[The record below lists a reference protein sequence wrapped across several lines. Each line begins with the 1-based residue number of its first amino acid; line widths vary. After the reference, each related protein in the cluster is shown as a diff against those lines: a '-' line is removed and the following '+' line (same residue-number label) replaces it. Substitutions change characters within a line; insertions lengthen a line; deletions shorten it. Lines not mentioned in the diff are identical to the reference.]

1 MKNTVLATKWRPKLF
16 SDLIGQEPVVT
27 ALVNSLDNKR
37 LHHSYLFTGTRGV
50 GKTTLARILAKCL
63 NCETKGITSDPCGEC
78 SSCVSIDA
86 GQFVDLYEVDAAS
99 RTKVEDTRELLENV
113 QYMPTQGRYKIY
125 LIDEVHMLS
134 THSFNALLK
143 TLEEP
148 PEHVKFVLATTDPQK
163 IPSTILSRCLH
174 FSLNRI
180 TPEVIKNQL
189 EKVLENEQIKYE
201 DQATKNISKI
211 ADGSMRDALSIA
223 EQCISHG
230 DNEITY
236 ENICKILCLMPSDSV
251 NQLIDLLVNE
261 DIESIMKI
269 IDKMYYQSFD
279 FKFLLEELISIF
291 HQTAI
296 YKITKSLNNSS
307 YDSSIKK
314 LSDKYDE
321 DEIQILYQVGVSNL
335 KDMEFA
341 PNYKSG
347 FEMAVI
353 RMILFTPFDV
363 EKIISQSDPGSATLI
378 KKNTKENEIKKD
390 KPIVIKNNTKKEKSI
405 EIEKNTASSVAGLER
420 KITIE
425 KNWDIVIKRLD
436 IDAMTKNLAN
446 NITYDSEKN
455 NLINFLIDES
465 LLSVV
470 TSKSIGKLQE
480 SLSHYFKKD
489 ILINIEKSNLSL
501 STLQKKNEND
511 YNNKIIEADKKIEND
526 EFIKAIKE
534 KFNATSIDDSIQ
546 INEQIK
552 GE

>member
-63 NCETKGITSDPCGEC
+63 NCEAKGITSNPCGEC
-78 SSCVSIDA
+78 SSCISIDA

-189 EKVLENEQIKYE
+189 EKVLENEQILYE
-201 DQATKNISKI
+201 EQATISISKI

-251 NQLIDLLVNE
+251 NQLIDLLVDE
-261 DIESIMKI
+261 DIESIMEI

-296 YKITKSLNNSS
+296 YKITKSLSNNP

-347 FEMAVI
+347 FEMAII
-353 RMILFTPFDV
+353 RMVLFTPFDI
-363 EKIISQSDPGSATLI
+363 EKIISQNSSSSNNAKENNI
-378 KKNTKENEIKKD
+378 KKENNSKENI
-390 KPIVIKNNTKKEKSI
+390 IKKEKSI
-405 EIEKNTASSVAGLER
+405 EIKKNTTSNVKSVEG

-425 KNWDIVIKRLD
+425 KNWDVVIKRLD

-446 NITYDSEKN
+446 NITYDSEKS
-455 NLINFLIDES
+455 NLINFLIDEN

-470 TSKSIGKLQE
+470 TSKSIAKLQE

-511 YNNKIIEADKKIEND
+511 YNNRIKVADKKIEND

>member
-1 MKNTVLATKWRPKLF
+1 
-16 SDLIGQEPVVT
+16 
-27 ALVNSLDNKR
+27 
-37 LHHSYLFTGTRGV
+37 
-50 GKTTLARILAKCL
+50 
-63 NCETKGITSDPCGEC
+63 
-78 SSCVSIDA
+78 
-86 GQFVDLYEVDAAS
+86 
-99 RTKVEDTRELLENV
+99 
-113 QYMPTQGRYKIY
+113 
-125 LIDEVHMLS
+125 
-134 THSFNALLK
+134 
-143 TLEEP
+143 
-148 PEHVKFVLATTDPQK
+148 
-163 IPSTILSRCLH
+163 
-174 FSLNRI
+174 
-180 TPEVIKNQL
+180 
-189 EKVLENEQIKYE
+189 
-201 DQATKNISKI
+201 
-211 ADGSMRDALSIA
+211 
-223 EQCISHG
+223 
-230 DNEITY
+230 
-236 ENICKILCLMPSDSV
+236 MPSDSV
-251 NQLIDLLVNE
+251 NQLIDLLVDE
-261 DIESIMKI
+261 DIESIIEI

-296 YKITKSLNNSS
+296 YKITKSLSNNP

-347 FEMAVI
+347 FEMAII
-353 RMILFTPFDV
+353 RMVLFTPFDI
-363 EKIISQSDPGSATLI
+363 EKIISQNSSSSNNAKENNI
-378 KKNTKENEIKKD
+378 KKENSSKENIL
-390 KPIVIKNNTKKEKSI
+390 KKEKSI
-405 EIEKNTASSVAGLER
+405 EIKKNTTSNVKSVEG

-425 KNWDIVIKRLD
+425 KNWDVVIKRLD

-455 NLINFLIDES
+455 NLINFLIDEN

-470 TSKSIGKLQE
+470 TSKSIAKLQE

-511 YNNKIIEADKKIEND
+511 YNNRIKVADKKIEND

-546 INEQIK
+546 INEQTK

>member
-180 TPEVIKNQL
+180 TPEVIKKQL
-189 EKVLENEQIKYE
+189 EKVLENEQIQYE
-201 DQATKNISKI
+201 EQATINISKI
-211 ADGSMRDALSIA
+211 ADGSMRDALSIT

-236 ENICKILCLMPSDSV
+236 KNICKILCLMPSDSV
-251 NQLIDLLVNE
+251 NQLIDLLVDE
-261 DIESIMKI
+261 DTESIMKI

-296 YKITKSLNNSS
+296 YKITKSVNNSA
-307 YDSSIKK
+307 YGISIKK

-353 RMILFTPFDV
+353 RMILFTPFNI
-363 EKIISQSDPGSATLI
+363 EKIISQSDSGSDALPKNSI
-378 KKNTKENEIKKD
+378 KGNDI
-390 KPIVIKNNTKKEKSI
+390 KKEKSI
-405 EIEKNTASSVAGLER
+405 EAEKVTESNITNVQT
-420 KITIE
+420 KITME
-425 KNWDIVIKRLD
+425 KNWDIIIKRLD
-436 IDAMTKNLAN
+436 IDAMTKNLAS
-446 NITYDSEKN
+446 NIIYESEKN
-455 NLINFLIDES
+455 NAVNFLIDEN

-470 TSKSIGKLQE
+470 TNKSIAKLQE

-511 YNNKIIEADKKIEND
+511 YNKKITEADKKMEND
-526 EFIKAIKE
+526 EFIKTIKE

>member
-63 NCETKGITSDPCGEC
+63 NCEAKGITSNPCGEC
-78 SSCVSIDA
+78 SSCISIDA

-189 EKVLENEQIKYE
+189 EKVLKNEQILYE
-201 DQATKNISKI
+201 EQATISISKI

-251 NQLIDLLVNE
+251 NQLIDLLVDE
-261 DIESIMKI
+261 DIESIIEI

-296 YKITKSLNNSS
+296 YKITKSLSNNP

-347 FEMAVI
+347 FEMAII
-353 RMILFTPFDV
+353 RMVLFTPFDI
-363 EKIISQSDPGSATLI
+363 EKIISQKSSSSNNAKENNI
-378 KKNTKENEIKKD
+378 KKENSSKENIL
-390 KPIVIKNNTKKEKSI
+390 KKEKSI
-405 EIEKNTASSVAGLER
+405 EIKKNTTSNVKSAEG

-425 KNWDIVIKRLD
+425 KNWDVVIKRLD

-446 NITYDSEKN
+446 NITYDSEKS
-455 NLINFLIDES
+455 NLINFLIDEN

-470 TSKSIGKLQE
+470 TSKSIAKLQE

-511 YNNKIIEADKKIEND
+511 YNNKIKEADKKIEND

>member
-63 NCETKGITSDPCGEC
+63 NCEAKGITSNPCGEC
-78 SSCVSIDA
+78 SSCISIDA

-189 EKVLENEQIKYE
+189 EKVLKNEQILYE
-201 DQATKNISKI
+201 EQATISISKI

-251 NQLIDLLVNE
+251 NQLIDLLVDE
-261 DIESIMKI
+261 DIESIMEI

-296 YKITKSLNNSS
+296 YKITKSLSNNP

-347 FEMAVI
+347 FEMAII
-353 RMILFTPFDV
+353 RMVLFTPFDI
-363 EKIISQSDPGSATLI
+363 EKIISQNSSSSNNAKENNI
-378 KKNTKENEIKKD
+378 KKENNSKENI
-390 KPIVIKNNTKKEKSI
+390 IKKEKSI
-405 EIEKNTASSVAGLER
+405 EIKKNTTSNVKSVEG

-425 KNWDIVIKRLD
+425 KNWDVVIKRLD

-455 NLINFLIDES
+455 NLINFLIDEN

-470 TSKSIGKLQE
+470 TSKSIAKLQE

-511 YNNKIIEADKKIEND
+511 YNNRIKVADKKIEND

>member
-63 NCETKGITSDPCGEC
+63 NCEAKGITSNPCGEC
-78 SSCVSIDA
+78 SSCISIDA

-189 EKVLENEQIKYE
+189 EKVLKNEQILYE
-201 DQATKNISKI
+201 EQATISISKI

-251 NQLIDLLVNE
+251 NQLIDLLVDE
-261 DIESIMKI
+261 DIESIMEI

-296 YKITKSLNNSS
+296 YKITKSLSNNP

-347 FEMAVI
+347 FEMAII
-353 RMILFTPFDV
+353 RLVLFTPFDI
-363 EKIISQSDPGSATLI
+363 EKIISQNSSSSNNAKENNI
-378 KKNTKENEIKKD
+378 KKENNSKENI
-390 KPIVIKNNTKKEKSI
+390 IKKEKSI
-405 EIEKNTASSVAGLER
+405 EIKKNTTSNVKSVEG

-425 KNWDIVIKRLD
+425 KNWDVVIKRLD

-455 NLINFLIDES
+455 NLINFLIDEN

-470 TSKSIGKLQE
+470 TSKSIAKLQE

-511 YNNKIIEADKKIEND
+511 YNNRIKVADKKIEND

>member
-27 ALVNSLDNKR
+27 ALINSLDNKR

-63 NCETKGITSDPCGEC
+63 NCEAKGITSNPCGEC
-78 SSCVSIDA
+78 SSCISIDA

-189 EKVLENEQIKYE
+189 EKVLKNEQILYE
-201 DQATKNISKI
+201 EQATISISKI

-251 NQLIDLLVNE
+251 NQLIDLLVDE
-261 DIESIMKI
+261 DIESIMEI

-296 YKITKSLNNSS
+296 YKITKSLSNNP

-347 FEMAVI
+347 FEMAII
-353 RMILFTPFDV
+353 RMVLFTPFDI
-363 EKIISQSDPGSATLI
+363 EKIISQNSSSSNNAKENNI
-378 KKNTKENEIKKD
+378 KKENNSKENI
-390 KPIVIKNNTKKEKSI
+390 IKKEKSI
-405 EIEKNTASSVAGLER
+405 EIKKNTTSNVKSVEG

-425 KNWDIVIKRLD
+425 KNWDVVIKRLD

-446 NITYDSEKN
+446 NITYDSEKS
-455 NLINFLIDES
+455 NLINFLIDEN

-470 TSKSIGKLQE
+470 TSKSIAKLQE

-511 YNNKIIEADKKIEND
+511 YNNRIKVADKKIEND

>member
-27 ALVNSLDNKR
+27 ALINSLDNKR

-63 NCETKGITSDPCGEC
+63 NCEAKGITSNPCGEC
-78 SSCVSIDA
+78 SSCISIDA

-189 EKVLENEQIKYE
+189 EKVLENEQILYE
-201 DQATKNISKI
+201 EQATISISKI

-251 NQLIDLLVNE
+251 NQLIDLLVDE
-261 DIESIMKI
+261 DIESIMEI

-296 YKITKSLNNSS
+296 YKITKSLSNNP

-347 FEMAVI
+347 FEMAII
-353 RMILFTPFDV
+353 RMVLFTPFDI
-363 EKIISQSDPGSATLI
+363 EKIISQNSSSSNNAKENNI
-378 KKNTKENEIKKD
+378 KKENNSKENI
-390 KPIVIKNNTKKEKSI
+390 IKKEKSI
-405 EIEKNTASSVAGLER
+405 EIKKNTTSNVKSVEG

-425 KNWDIVIKRLD
+425 KNWDVVIKRLD

-455 NLINFLIDES
+455 NLINFLIDEN

-470 TSKSIGKLQE
+470 TSKSIAKLQE

-511 YNNKIIEADKKIEND
+511 YNNRIKVADKKIEND

>member
-63 NCETKGITSDPCGEC
+63 NCETKGITSNPCGEC

-189 EKVLENEQIKYE
+189 EKVLENEKILYE
-201 DQATKNISKI
+201 EQATISISKI

-251 NQLIDLLVNE
+251 NQLIDLLAKE
-261 DIESIMKI
+261 DIESIMEI

-296 YKITKSLNNSS
+296 YKITKSLSNNP

-347 FEMAVI
+347 FEMAII
-353 RMILFTPFDV
+353 RMVLFTPFDI
-363 EKIISQSDPGSATLI
+363 EKIISQNSSGS
-378 KKNTKENEIKKD
+378 NNNKEN
-390 KPIVIKNNTKKEKSI
+390 NNKENNNKENNNKENNNKEKSN
-405 EIEKNTASSVAGLER
+405 EIEKNTTSNIKSVEGR
-420 KITIE
+420 ITIE
-425 KNWDIVIKRLD
+425 KNWDVVIKRLD

-455 NLINFLIDES
+455 NLINFLIDEN

-470 TSKSIGKLQE
+470 TSKSIAKLQE

-511 YNNKIIEADKKIEND
+511 YNNKIKEADKKIEND

>member
-63 NCETKGITSDPCGEC
+63 NCEAKGITSNPCGEC
-78 SSCVSIDA
+78 SSCISIDA

-189 EKVLENEQIKYE
+189 EKVLKNEQILYE
-201 DQATKNISKI
+201 EQATISISKI

-251 NQLIDLLVNE
+251 NQLIDLLVDE
-261 DIESIMKI
+261 DIESIMEI

-296 YKITKSLNNSS
+296 YKITKSLSNNP

-347 FEMAVI
+347 FEMAII
-353 RMILFTPFDV
+353 RMVLFTPFDI
-363 EKIISQSDPGSATLI
+363 EKIISQNSSSSNNAKENNI
-378 KKNTKENEIKKD
+378 KKENSSKENIL
-390 KPIVIKNNTKKEKSI
+390 KKEKSI
-405 EIEKNTASSVAGLER
+405 EIKKNTTSNVKSVEG

-425 KNWDIVIKRLD
+425 KNWDVVIKRLD

-446 NITYDSEKN
+446 NITYDSEKS
-455 NLINFLIDES
+455 NLINFLIDEN

-470 TSKSIGKLQE
+470 TSKSIAKLQE

-511 YNNKIIEADKKIEND
+511 YNKKITEADKKMEND
-526 EFIKAIKE
+526 EFIKTIKE

>member
-63 NCETKGITSDPCGEC
+63 NCEAKGITSDPCGEC

-189 EKVLENEQIKYE
+189 EKVLENEQIQYE
-201 DQATKNISKI
+201 EQATINISKI

-236 ENICKILCLMPSDSV
+236 ENICKILCLMPSDSI

-296 YKITKSLNNSS
+296 YKITKSLNNSA
-307 YDSSIKK
+307 YDISIKK

-341 PNYKSG
+341 PDYKSG

-353 RMILFTPFDV
+353 RMILFTPFNI
-363 EKIISQSDPGSATLI
+363 EKIVRQSGSGLDNNS
-378 KKNTKENEIKKD
+378 KNSIKENDI
-390 KPIVIKNNTKKEKSI
+390 KKEKST
-405 EIEKNTASSVAGLER
+405 EIEKVTASNVTNAQT
-420 KITIE
+420 KITME
-425 KNWDIVIKRLD
+425 KNWDVIIKRLD

-446 NITYDSEKN
+446 NIIYESEKN
-455 NLINFLIDES
+455 NSVNFLIDES
-465 LLSVV
+465 LSSVV
-470 TSKSIGKLQE
+470 TNKSIAKLQE

-526 EFIKAIKE
+526 EFIKTIKE

>member
-63 NCETKGITSDPCGEC
+63 NCEAKGITSNPCGEC
-78 SSCVSIDA
+78 SSCISIDA

-189 EKVLENEQIKYE
+189 EKVLENEQILYE
-201 DQATKNISKI
+201 EQATISISKI

-251 NQLIDLLVNE
+251 NQLIDLLVDE
-261 DIESIMKI
+261 DIESIMEI

-296 YKITKSLNNSS
+296 YKITKSLSNNP

-347 FEMAVI
+347 FEMAII
-353 RMILFTPFDV
+353 RMVLFTPFDI
-363 EKIISQSDPGSATLI
+363 EKIISQNSSSSNNAKENNI
-378 KKNTKENEIKKD
+378 KKENNSKENI
-390 KPIVIKNNTKKEKSI
+390 IKKEKSI
-405 EIEKNTASSVAGLER
+405 EIKKNTTSNVKSVEG

-425 KNWDIVIKRLD
+425 KNWDVVIKRLD

-455 NLINFLIDES
+455 NLINFLIDEN

-470 TSKSIGKLQE
+470 TSKSIAKLQE

-511 YNNKIIEADKKIEND
+511 YNNRIKVADKKIEND